1 MNRLFIAAELG
12 IPVVERLTQIQN
24 ELGRRFEAT
33 QLRMPETKDLH
44 LTLKFLGETDV
55 ALQERI
61 QETLHAF
68 ALGLFPFEL
77 ALKGVGSFPDAA
89 APRIVWAGLEPKS
102 DELVGLLKDTLE
114 RELENIG
121 IPKETR
127 DFKAHI
133 TLARVR
139 DLTET
144 PNMDDLKGLDV
155 GSTYIRDLV
164 LFSST
169 LTPNGAI
176 YSVVDRFPLGP
187 Q

>member
-1 MNRLFIAAELG
+1 
-12 IPVVERLTQIQN
+12 
-24 ELGRRFEAT
+24 
-33 QLRMPETKDLH
+33 
-44 LTLKFLGETDV
+44 
-55 ALQERI
+55 
-61 QETLHAF
+61 
-68 ALGLFPFEL
+68 
-77 ALKGVGSFPDAA
+77 
-89 APRIVWAGLEPKS
+89 
-102 DELVGLLKDTLE
+102 LVGLLKDTLE

-144 PNMDDLKGLDV
+144 PNLDDLKGLDV